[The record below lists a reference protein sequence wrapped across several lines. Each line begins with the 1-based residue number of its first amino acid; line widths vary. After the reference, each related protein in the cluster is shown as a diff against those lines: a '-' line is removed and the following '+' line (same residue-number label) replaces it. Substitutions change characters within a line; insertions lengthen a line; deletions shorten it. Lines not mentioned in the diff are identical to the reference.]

1 MEKIGGLDDCQEAER
16 RSLGRRE
23 ILGWRVLLF
32 QCVGRID
39 ENLIYPNSKEIMRTW
54 TTGQEERRPES
65 EAEEEE
71 TKIRLASR
79 VAAKLDQATV
89 YCVCLLVWLVPQILR

>member
-1 MEKIGGLDDCQEAER
+1 
-16 RSLGRRE
+16 
-23 ILGWRVLLF
+23 
-32 QCVGRID
+32 
-39 ENLIYPNSKEIMRTW
+39 MRTW